1 MRETGHVTNI
11 SKLKSTV
18 APVALGLALIAAPA
32 FAQENT
38 IAADTAASQENEA
51 RASAGQATD
60 SSAGGGDIV
69 VTGSRIASPTIT
81 SVSPVQVVSEAQ
93 IDQAG
98 ITNVQDLL
106 LENPAFG
113 SPTFSRTNTAFL
125 TSGTG
130 IASVDLRNLG
140 TDRTLVLIN
149 GRRVVA
155 GVPGSATVDLNV
167 IPTQFIKRIDI
178 LTGGAS
184 SLYGS
189 DAVAGVVNFIYKD
202 DFEGVEANGQYN
214 ITERGDTPGYQAQIT
229 AGTNFSEDRGNIMVH
244 FGYSKEGQLLSNQRS
259 NTRVDDL
266 DTAINFTGDPADY
279 GVPTEGRFSGL
290 PTQGVFTAGGCQFT
304 FNPANNALETG
315 FSSNGGPIS
324 ASQATACG
332 VPAGTALAARGFNR
346 QAFRTIAVPVS
357 RYLFASRVKYDLSDN
372 VRFFG
377 EGTYTRTSANRQ
389 IEPFG
394 ISTAGSTGIFPSGG
408 LFNIQSRVGVTAAN
422 PTGTIVNN
430 PFVPTAIFNAA
441 IDGNGDGLKD
451 IGFSRRL
458 LEFGTRNSRTE
469 RDFYRFVLGFEG
481 DFLDDKFHWD
491 ASYNYGRTKESQE
504 GNGQVNIANFQN
516 ALDVVPAGV
525 IPGTVGPQ
533 CASAQARAAGCVP
546 VNVFGQGTISPAAVS
561 YIQANQT
568 FQTSIQQQVV
578 QGNLSGSLF
587 DLPAGPLGLALG
599 VEYRKEKSSEN
610 NDSLTNQGLNGGNA
624 LPDTSG
630 SFNVKEVYGE
640 INLPLIHD
648 TPFIK
653 QFNLRGAGRIS
664 DYSTVGTV
672 YSYSGG
678 AEWIPVEDVK
688 FTGTYARAVRAPNI
702 GELFQGPAQTFP
714 AGLQDPCI
722 GVTATGGGTVG
733 DVCRS
738 FAGVLSNIQ
747 NGVTGGTGVT
757 YPNGANGRFDIN
769 QSDLQGVSGFNR
781 GNPNLTAEKSDSY
794 TIGMIINPR
803 SIEALRN
810 LTLRVDYYNIK
821 IKDAVTSVPRQQ
833 LLNGCFTGTNPE
845 YCQFIR
851 RRATATAVNSAGT
864 LEFVDAASVNGGALK
879 SEGIDFTATYIQPL
893 DGFAG
898 IEGSL
903 NFRGT
908 YTRLLTG
915 YVQATPGDPTKD
927 NFKGEIGAARDR
939 FTTSLGYTGDKF
951 NLNFTGTYIGKSYE
965 DDQLL
970 EALELGPKDISVP
983 AEFYLDM
990 QTSFKA
996 TDNYEFYLGID
1007 NLLDNNAPNIL
1018 SGSGFNVT
1026 GTDTAAGIYD
1036 VFGRR
1041 FYAGAR
1047 FRF

>member
-1 MRETGHVTNI
+1 MTKLW
-11 SKLKSTV
+11 KLKTTA
-18 APVALGLALIAAPA
+18 APLALGLAMIATPVM
-32 FAQENT
+32 AQDT
-38 IAADTAASQENEA
+38 PQAAADEA
-51 RASAGQATD
+51 QASAGQATET
-60 SSAGGGDIV
+60 AGDIV

-81 SVSPVQVVSEAQ
+81 SVSPVQVISAAQ
-93 IDQAG
+93 INQSG
-98 ITNVQDLL
+98 VTNIQDLL

-113 SPTFSRTNTAFL
+113 APTFARTNTAFL

-130 IASVDLRNLG
+130 VATVDLRNLG

-155 GVPGSATVDLNV
+155 GIPGSATVDLNV
-167 IPTQFIKRIDI
+167 IPTQFIKRIDV

-202 DFEGVEANGQYN
+202 DFQGVEGNAQYN
-214 ITERGDTPGYQAQIT
+214 ITQRGDTPGYQAQVT
-229 AGTNFSEDRGNIMVH
+229 AGTNFADNRGNIMVH
-244 FGYSKEGQLLSNQRS
+244 FGYTKEGQLLSNQRR
-259 NTRVDDL
+259 NTQVDDL
-266 DTAINFTGDPADY
+266 DTFINFTGDPADY
-279 GVPTEGRFSGL
+279 GVPTEGQFSGL

-304 FNPANNALETG
+304 FNPTTNALERG
-315 FSSNGGPIS
+315 FRQNGGAIS
-324 ASQATACG
+324 GGQATACG
-332 VPAGTALAARGFNR
+332 VPAGTVLPVRGFNR
-346 QAFRTIAVPVS
+346 QEFRTIAVPVK
-357 RYLFASRVKYDLSDN
+357 RYLFAARAKYDISDN

-377 EGTYTRTSANRQ
+377 EGTYNRTSATRQ

-394 ISTAGSTGIFPSGG
+394 ISTAGTTGIFPAGG
-408 LFNIQSRVGVTAAN
+408 LYNIQSRVNVTAAN
-422 PTGTIVNN
+422 PAGTIVNN

-441 IDGNGDGLKD
+441 TDGNGDGLKD

-458 LEFGTRNSRTE
+458 LEFGPRASKTD
-469 RDFYRFVLGFEG
+469 RDFYRFVVGLEG
-481 DFLDDKFHWD
+481 DVFNDKFHWD
-491 ASYNYGRTKESQE
+491 VSYNYGRTKESQE
-504 GNGQVNIANFQN
+504 GNGQVNILNFQN
-516 ALDVVPAGV
+516 ALDAVPAGT
-525 IPGTVGPQ
+525 IPGTTGVQ

-546 VNVFGQGTISPAAVS
+546 VNVFGQGTISPAAVA

-578 QGNLSGSLF
+578 QGNFSGSF
-587 DLPAGPLGLALG
+587 IDLPAGPLGFAVG

-630 SFNVKEVYGE
+630 SFDVKEVYGE
-640 INLPLIHD
+640 VNVPLIHD
-648 TPFIK
+648 TPFF
-653 QFNLRGAGRIS
+653 QQLNLRGAGRIS

-678 AEWIPVEDVK
+678 AEWVPVQDIK
-688 FTGTYARAVRAPNI
+688 FTGTYARAVRAPNV

-714 AGLQDPCI
+714 AGLTDPCI

-738 FAGVLSNIQ
+738 FPGVLQNIQ
-747 NGVTGGTGVT
+747 NGVTGGNGLT
-757 YPNGANGRFDIN
+757 YGGAPNGRFDIN
-769 QSDLQGVSGFNR
+769 QSDQQGVSGFNR
-781 GNPNLTAEKSDSY
+781 GNPNLREEKSNSY
-794 TIGMIINPR
+794 TVGMIINPK
-803 SIEALRN
+803 SIAALRN

-821 IKDAVTSVPRQQ
+821 IRDAVTSVPRQ
-833 LLNGCFTGTNPE
+833 LLINGCFQQNNQA

-851 RRATATAVNSAGT
+851 RRATATSLNSAGT
-864 LEFVDAASVNGGALK
+864 LEFVDSAAVNGGALK

-893 DGFAG
+893 NSFAG
-898 IEGSL
+898 LDGSL

-915 YVQATPGDPTKD
+915 YVQPTPGDSTKD

-939 FTTSLGYTGDKF
+939 FTTSIGYSQDNF
-951 NLNFTGTYIGKSYE
+951 DLNFTGTYIGKSYE

-970 EALELGPKDISVP
+970 LPDYDPKVIKIP
-983 AEFYLDM
+983 AKFYLDM
-990 QTSFKA
+990 QSKFK
-996 TDNYEFYLGID
+996 TGDNYEFYFGVD
-1007 NLLDNNAPNIL
+1007 NLLDTRAPNIL
-1018 SGSGFNVT
+1018 SGSGFNTT
-1026 GTDTAAGIYD
+1026 GTDTNAGVYD

-1041 FYAGAR
+1041 YYAGAR

>member
-1 MRETGHVTNI
+1 VTNI

-113 SPTFSRTNTAFL
+113 SPTFARTNTAFL

-259 NTRVDDL
+259 NTRIDDL
-266 DTAINFTGDPADY
+266 DTFSQVTGDPADY
-279 GVPTEGRFSGL
+279 GVPAEGRFSGL

-304 FNPANNALETG
+304 FNPVNNALERG
-315 FSSNGGPIS
+315 FIGNGGTIS
-324 ASQATACG
+324 PGQATACG
-332 VPAGTALAARGFNR
+332 VPAGTALPARGFNR

-394 ISTAGSTGIFPSGG
+394 ISTAGTTGIFPSGG
-408 LFNIQSRVGVTAAN
+408 LFNIQSRVGVSAAN

-481 DFLDDKFHWD
+481 DILDDKFHWD
-491 ASYNYGRTKESQE
+491 VSYNYGRTKESQE

-578 QGNLSGSLF
+578 QGNVSGSLF

-624 LPDTSG
+624 LPDTAG

-653 QFNLRGAGRIS
+653 QFNLRGAGRVS

-688 FTGTYARAVRAPNI
+688 FTGTYARAVRAPNV

-714 AGLQDPCI
+714 TGLVDPCV

-738 FAGVLSNIQ
+738 FAGVAANIQ
-747 NGVTGGTGVT
+747 NGVTGGTGLNFGST
-757 YPNGANGRFDIN
+757 PNGRFDIN
-769 QSDLQGVSGFNR
+769 QSDQQGVSGFNR
-781 GNPNLTAEKSDSY
+781 GNPNLNAEKSDSY

-833 LLNGCFTGTNPE
+833 LLNGCFTGSNPE

-851 RRATATAVNSAGT
+851 RRATATALNSAGT
-864 LEFVDAASVNGGALK
+864 LEFVDAAQVNGGALK
-879 SEGIDFTATYIQPL
+879 SAGIDFTATYIQPL

-898 IEGSL
+898 IGGSL

-915 YVQATPGDPTKD
+915 YVQPTPGSSTKD

-965 DDQLL
+965 DDQQL
-970 EALELGPKDISVP
+970 AAYDLGPKDISVP
-983 AEFYLDM
+983 AEFYLDT
-990 QTSFKA
+990 QASFKA
-996 TDNYEFYLGID
+996 TDSYEFYLGID

-1018 SGSGFNVT
+1018 SGSGFNTT
-1026 GTDTAAGIYD
+1026 GTDTAAGVYD